1 MFKPIGSFERR
12 NKMNNYNNKLNETVL
27 KSNIAL
33 IRRLISAGK
42 TDEAKLVL
50 EYVKTWSEIAY
61 FAKAIK

>member
-1 MFKPIGSFERR
+1 
-12 NKMNNYNNKLNETVL
+12 MNNYNNKLNETVL

-61 FAKAIK
+61 FAKARK